1 MRDAFL
7 SRVRGNQFR
16 EGIGLGVIAG
26 AATAGVLLGFGHA
39 RGATLQPLNSVAH
52 MFAGSRAFMT
62 TGFQPAI
69 TGGALVIHFL
79 STIAWG
85 VILAYVAAPLTARG
99 RAIAPF
105 GVGILAYLVD
115 RFVAPNQLRPG
126 FEELLSSG
134 ETTFIYVVLAGALA
148 VGLWSS
154 SRGAPLDSSYG

>member
-1 MRDAFL
+1 M
-7 SRVRGNQFR
+7 
-16 EGIGLGVIAG
+16 GVIAG
-26 AATAGVLLGFGHA
+26 AATAGTLMGFGHA
-39 RGATLQPLNSVAH
+39 RGATLQPLNAIAH
-52 MFAGSRAFMT
+52 MFVGSRAFLT

-85 VILAYVAAPLTARG
+85 VLLAFIAAPLTARG

-115 RFVAPNQLRPG
+115 RFVAPNALRPG

-134 ETTFIYVVLAGALA
+134 ETTFVYVVLAAALA
-148 VGLWSS
+148 AGLWAQSL
-154 SRGAPLDSSYG
+154 RAPSEAPYD

>member
-1 MRDAFL
+1 MRD
-7 SRVRGNQFR
+7 
-16 EGIGLGVIAG
+16 GIGMGVIAG
-26 AATAGVLLGFGHA
+26 AATVGTLMGFGHA
-39 RGATLQPLNSVAH
+39 RGATLQPLNAIAH
-52 MFAGSRAFMT
+52 MFVGSRAFLT

-85 VILAYVAAPLTARG
+85 VLLAFIAAPLTARG

-115 RFVAPNQLRPG
+115 RFVAPNALRPG

-134 ETTFIYVVLAGALA
+134 ETTFVYVVLAAALA
-148 VGLWSS
+148 AGLWAQSL
-154 SRGAPLDSSYG
+154 RAPSEAPYD

>member
-1 MRDAFL
+1 MRGAFL
-7 SRVRGNQFR
+7 SRVRANSLT
-16 EGIGLGVIAG
+16 EGIGLGVISG
-26 AATAGVLLGFGHA
+26 AATAGALLGFGHA
-39 RGATLQPLNSVAH
+39 RGATLQPLNAVAH
-52 MFAGSRAFMT
+52 IFAGSRAFMT

-85 VILAYVAAPLTARG
+85 VLLAYIAAPLTARG

-115 RFVAPNQLRPG
+115 RFVAPNALRPG

-134 ETTFIYVVLAGALA
+134 ETTFIYVVLAAALA
-148 VGLWSS
+148 AGLWASTQRAAAALRS
-154 SRGAPLDSSYG
+154 N